1 MLSQKRCMQ
10 GVRPPQLQRTFMVL
24 VVDACAR
31 LGAHSAFGCTF
42 CRRVRPSRRSALL
55 GGALAPSAETRKHGP
70 ARAWHRSSRCAGSV
84 RGSPRPVST
93 REALNQGA
101 SPKIVSIISIELAA
115 YKTLA
120 RAARPNK
127 AALLKAQALKGIVC
141 TPAASPGAVVSTSRT
156 ELSVRNSRTS
166 QTRKLPR

>member
-70 ARAWHRSSRCAGSV
+70 ARAWHRSPRCAGSM
-84 RGSPRPVST
+84 RGSPRPLST

-115 YKTLA
+115 VRHTSKS
-120 RAARPNK
+120 ARPNK
-127 AALLKAQALKGIVC
+127 IRLTRRLDIEKLGCARQQHRKELWC
-141 TPAASPGAVVSTSRT
+141 RPPDRASV
-156 ELSVRNSRTS
+156 
-166 QTRKLPR
+166 